1 MLTNSTTRQ
10 VHDFVL
16 EVGYV
21 NVGITYFI
29 HQVIV
34 GIRSW
39 CLPNDNVSSKTLE
52 VGSLTSRSYE
62 ISQDAPKLE
71 QVYKFRKLE
80 NWTYQ
85 WFGVTVVVIEF
96 FLCRA
101 PKN

>member
-34 GIRSW
+34 GIRPW
-39 CLPNDNVSSKTLE
+39 CLPNDHVSSKTLE
-52 VGSLTSRSYE
+52 VYPIINFKVL
-62 ISQDAPKLE
+62 
-71 QVYKFRKLE
+71 
-80 NWTYQ
+80 
-85 WFGVTVVVIEF
+85 
-96 FLCRA
+96 
-101 PKN
+101 